1 MTTAAK
7 RNKYARD
14 HLRLS
19 IFEEDVIVWIDFL
32 LKSLHYF
39 ISPKKLLKFCM
50 KSEGEED
57 CMEAVKSF
65 HESIQFFIKYL
76 IFFFCVLKF
85 QESKLLV

>member
-1 MTTAAK
+1 MTTAPK

-14 HLRLS
+14 HLRLNIS
-19 IFEEDVIVWIDFL
+19 GEDVIVWIDFL

-65 HESIQFFIKYL
+65 HESIQVFIKYL
-76 IFFFCVLKF
+76 IFFFCVLQF